1 MSNSCSHGQQQKAVA
16 KARRF
21 SLKLKG
27 VIKPEMRDMVRNSLG
42 DGIAMKNVD
51 GALHSFAKG
60 FGIDLEDS
68 ISRRSVGRINR
79 EGGVAAGIQVG
90 YEFNKA
96 NACTLS
102 NDGTTNKHINYESQ
116 HIMMNV
122 PTYAP
127 GSNPDAPLS
136 HEVPPAQRFLGIR
149 SAVNHTSETQ
159 LQGWKDTID
168 SYFSMY
174 NASPFGDEDPLD
186 VRDFARAATGMS
198 TDHAEDQKKQFR
210 LFEEW
215 KSLCE
220 REKRGEEA
228 LRSASLDDDVYA
240 ILWEE
245 IERNIMEAGGDM
257 GWEALSADEKQK
269 REAEAYRRACV
280 RIGQEKIDAMTP
292 EQRRYIELF
301 LWGGCCMHKEMNS
314 IKGGSARM
322 TAFWKEHGLV
332 GPIKLLN
339 KDNRAAAASGDG
351 ATKSRVTE
359 AAQGGA
365 IKLCSLA
372 GAVFAHKD
380 KKKGQQDFIRMLKE
394 KRTFTN
400 MEQNVYDALSDIPT
414 LTELC
419 VLILYS
425 QAISHP
431 YMRDV
436 RGVAF
441 VNLLDLGAKH
451 KEVIDFLDLLLRD
464 RQLLLSP
471 SASYETGSLDGKPW
485 ERPEAIYAV
494 QRLAPK
500 LPHLE
505 GALIAFLEG
514 ARDTWVRFTSEF
526 AEGGKIATASA
537 SKKCCTFMKPT
548 NDANE
553 GALGA
558 YHIDVRN
565 KPRLS
570 VEQHSA
576 HKMYQRND
584 TSSFMKMCF
593 TPAHHKSIM
602 HQVRDQEAAHL
613 PAQSREK
620 QVAAWERVE
629 EQKHAGDAK
638 RKQRAENKAA
648 KEGPVVRVIDLPGL
662 LVKPPIVS
670 ILMGHLNWYRAQG
683 DTSIP
688 KNTSLNRK
696 GLVLD
701 ALVAAVERY
710 NMLEL
715 EAASAEVAEGAQ
727 IEVEADAM
735 QGIEDDFSESKAGDY

>member
-1 MSNSCSHGQQQKAVA
+1 
-16 KARRF
+16 
-21 SLKLKG
+21 
-27 VIKPEMRDMVRNSLG
+27 
-42 DGIAMKNVD
+42 MKNVD
-51 GALHSFAKG
+51 GALHLFTKG
-60 FGIDLEDS
+60 FGINLEDS

-96 NACTLS
+96 NVCTLS
-102 NDGTTNKHINYESQ
+102 NDGTTNKHINYKLW
-116 HIMMNV
+116 HIMMNI

-127 GSNPDAPLS
+127 GSNPDTPLS
-136 HEVPPAQRFLGIR
+136 HEVPPVQQFLGIC

-174 NASPFGDEDPLD
+174 NASPFGDEDPLN
-186 VRDFARAATGMS
+186 VRDFARTTTGMS
-198 TDHAEDQKKQFR
+198 TNHAEDQKKQFR

-220 REKRGEEA
+220 REKHGEEA
-228 LRSASLDDDVYA
+228 LCSASLDNDVYA
-240 ILWEE
+240 ILWEG
-245 IERNIMEAGGDM
+245 IERNIMEAGGIWARS
-257 GWEALSADEKQK
+257 GGILES
-269 REAEAYRRACV
+269 V
-280 RIGQEKIDAMTP
+280 RGQEKIDAMTP
-292 EQRRYIELF
+292 EQRQYIKLF
-301 LWGGCCMHKEMNS
+301 LWSGCCMHKEMNS
-314 IKGGSARM
+314 TKGGSARA
-322 TAFWKEHGLV
+322 TVFWKEHGLV

-351 ATKSRVTE
+351 VTKSRVTE

-372 GAVFAHKD
+372 RAVFAHKD
-380 KKKGQQDFIRMLKE
+380 KKKGQQDVLQIYMEAVIGYMICFPDTSNTHYQAFCAAVAELIIRLDFYRQFLEFIRMLKE
-394 KRTFTN
+394 KRMFTN
-400 MEQNVYDALSDIPT
+400 MEQNVYNALSNIPT

-431 YMRDV
+431 YMREV
-436 RGVAF
+436 QGVAF
-441 VNLLDLGAKH
+441 VNLLNLGAKH
-451 KEVIDFLDLLLRD
+451 KEVIDFLDLLLCN

-485 ERPEAIYAV
+485 ECPEAIYAV
-494 QRLAPK
+494 QHLTPK

-505 GALIAFLEG
+505 
-514 ARDTWVRFTSEF
+514 
-526 AEGGKIATASA
+526 EGGKIATTST
-537 SKKCCTFMKPT
+537 SKKHRTFMKPT

-558 YHIDVRN
+558 YRIDVRN

-576 HKMYQRND
+576 CKMYQRND

-593 TPAHHKSIM
+593 TPAHHKLIM
-602 HQVRDQEAAHL
+602 RQARDQEAAHL
-613 PAQSREK
+613 PAQSHEK
-620 QVAAWERVE
+620 QVAAWECVE
-629 EQKHAGDAK
+629 EQKYAGDAK
-638 RKQRAENKAA
+638 QKQCAENKAA
-648 KEGPVVRVIDLPGL
+648 KEGPMVRVIDLPGL

-670 ILMGHLNWYRAQG
+670 ILMGHLNWYQVQG

-688 KNTSLNRK
+688 KNVRLNRK

-710 NMLEL
+710 NALEFK
-715 EAASAEVAEGAQ
+715 AASTEVAEGAQ
-727 IEVEADAM
+727 IEVEANAI
-735 QGIEDDFSESKAGDY
+735 QGIEDDFSESEAGDY